1 MNNKNKKIL
10 VLMNLQNDF
19 VTGVMANNSTRYILP
34 NIVDKIVKN
43 GNDYSTIF
51 IVRDIH
57 FENYEDTLE
66 SEIFSS
72 HCLKNTNG
80 KNIVDE
86 VWKEINTLRKNKK
99 FVRIIDKH
107 SFGSKELIDYLS
119 VICTSNDIIEFCGFY
134 TDVDMIINILA
145 TRVVLPNT
153 TIKVDANCCEG
164 TDTDGHIAAIKT
176 MKNCNVDVVNFKF
189 TYN

>member
-1 MNNKNKKIL
+1 MNNKSKKIL

-19 VTGVMANNSTRYILP
+19 VTGVMANNLTRYTLP
-34 NIVDKIVKN
+34 NIVSKIRKN

-51 IVRDIH
+51 VVRDIH

-66 SEIFSS
+66 SEIFPS
-72 HCLKNTNG
+72 HCLKNTDG

-86 VWKEINTLRKNKK
+86 IWKEIDTLRKNKK

-119 VICTSNDIIEFCGFY
+119 VIYTSNDIIEFCGFY
-134 TDVDMIINILA
+134 TDVDIIINILA
-145 TRVVLPNT
+145 IKAVLPNAI
-153 TIKVDANCCEG
+153 IKVDATCCEG
-164 TDTDGHIAAIKT
+164 TEIDAHIAAIKT